1 MKKNVTNRP
10 VKKRKT
16 LPKYTNKCEICYIN
30 MQKTKKNVTNCLA
43 KTKKNV
49 TIIYIMFILWR
60 ERNVTKKSIS
70 GTVEVEK

>member
-1 MKKNVTNRP
+1 MR
-10 VKKRKT
+10 
-16 LPKYTNKCEICYIN
+16 N
-30 MQKTKKNVTNCLA
+30 MLYKHVKTKKNVTNCLA